1 MNILIPAAGKG
12 TRFLNSK
19 YNLPKPCILID
30 DVPMIV
36 KAIQSLKIKAN
47 VIVLIKNNELATEL
61 TNQIK
66 NHIPQVTIGVVFEDT
81 NGSAETALLA
91 KDLIYNEEELII
103 ANCDQIMHWDHEK
116 ALEQF
121 RKFDGCICT
130 IESTDTKHSYA
141 GIDDTGLVANI
152 VEKQVISNV
161 ALTGI
166 HYWKKG
172 KDFVSSAQIMIDS
185 DIKSSNG
192 EFYIGPTYN
201 MLIKQGKKI
210 GIHMIDDTDISFVGT
225 PEDLEKYESR
235 KA

>member
-1 MNILIPAAGKG
+1 MNIVIPAAGKG

-30 DVPMIV
+30 DVPMVV
-36 KAIQSLKIKAN
+36 KAIQSLGIKAN

-61 TNQIK
+61 ANEIK
-66 NHIPQVTIGVVFEDT
+66 KYIPQVTIGIVFDD
-81 NGSAETALLA
+81 NKGSAETALLA
-91 KDLIYNEEELII
+91 KDLIYNDEELII
-103 ANCDQIMHWDHEK
+103 ANCDQIMNWDHEK
-116 ALEQF
+116 VLKQF
-121 RKFDGCICT
+121 RKFDGCVCT
-130 IESTDTKHSYA
+130 IKSTDAKHSYA
-141 GIDDTGLVANI
+141 DVDSAGIVTHI

-172 KDFVSSAQIMIDS
+172 KDFVSSAQMMIDS
-185 DIKSSNG
+185 NIQSING

-210 GIHMIDDTDISFVGT
+210 GICMIDESEISFVGT